1 MTTQEETDL
10 RADSGLELA
19 KEGRRNREKT
29 QDLSE
34 VLREKERR
42 AQQQLERCAEE
53 QRRKMEEQK
62 KKDKR
67 RRVAAEEKRKK
78 YQEAEKE
85 RLEAMVRRRAGTSE
99 TSAGGGALEQLDNRP
114 KRWTWGGPPDGA
126 EGKPKTPLCHA
137 IGSALPNELPA
148 APRAN
153 QSRYVAD
160 FLSPP
165 PTDAPMNKQL
175 SNSSAALHSPER
187 VSSVS
192 HPTAS
197 QNNNNQRVIR
207 SSSNRKSIAGL
218 PEEMSRSKTP
228 SGETP
233 NTPVRSSS
241 FKTNGKGT
249 ATPKRVRTARSRAQ
263 SPCSPGQ
270 YPPSPLRHRASTPGT
285 EDKVH
290 PEVKGHSTLERKS
303 TKSENSEKKIPKSTS
318 RELTAESPS
327 TPTGGRS
334 VGGTTDAEEAS
345 KLLAERRRQAR
356 IQKELEERQ
365 RQEEER
371 LRAEEE
377 QKRLQEARERQQ
389 REAQQAEEERARR
402 EEERKSREDEERKQ
416 KEQRWKDMEEQ
427 LDREREKAIL
437 KAQREAERK
446 RQERELLHIQ
456 EEQERQQRKKRI
468 EEIMKRTRKSE
479 VETPSGALGAEP
491 SAAVEEEDAATP
503 AEAPA
508 TTPGPLESKSCVDEL
523 SDGVQSMDVSSPSVS
538 ISPVSRDEHVSVHE
552 FSPVTD
558 GTDGCPLEQ
567 LMDMEAQ
574 GRAQRHSADTSP
586 YPKLQAGSGVGDLN
600 KNLLIQAYNAASES
614 SQLIHSVGPSKLD
627 VQ

>member
-29 QDLSE
+29 QGTKHYLSE

-126 EGKPKTPLCHA
+126 E
-137 IGSALPNELPA
+137 
-148 APRAN
+148 
-153 QSRYVAD
+153 VAD

-187 VSSVS
+187 
-192 HPTAS
+192 AS